1 MLTRKNGKR
10 TNALLSSSN
19 RHKDQAFIS
28 LASMLSKPRLTMK
41 TEDIQTIEREIEAA
55 IENCIKLEKHSPR
68 ALKKRVIVFDLR
80 EILKRK
86 RVYPS
91 LKDHAVSFV
100 MSRNITV
107 NDTSD
112 SGMIHCTI
120 DFNSV
125 VFNPPNQSVINHA

>member
-1 MLTRKNGKR
+1 
-10 TNALLSSSN
+10 
-19 RHKDQAFIS
+19 
-28 LASMLSKPRLTMK
+28 MK
-41 TEDIQTIEREIEAA
+41 TEDIQTIEREIDAA
-55 IENCIKLEKHSPR
+55 IENCIKHEKHFPR

-125 VFNPPNQSVINHA
+125 VFNQPNQSVINHA